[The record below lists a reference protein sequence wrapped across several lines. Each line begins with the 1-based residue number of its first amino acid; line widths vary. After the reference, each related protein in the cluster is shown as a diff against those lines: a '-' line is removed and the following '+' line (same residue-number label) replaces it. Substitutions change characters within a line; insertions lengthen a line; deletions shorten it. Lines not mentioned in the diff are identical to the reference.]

1 MKPTLTALLAGLVF
15 ASCAPSTPQTRITK
29 SPETFAAL
37 NKKEQSL
44 VQQGQI
50 SNGMPPDAVLLAWGP
65 PDRRFEGSK
74 NSKRT
79 ERWDYSTLRPVY
91 PIGHFGY
98 GYGSYYGPYG
108 RHIHSNLGFVSSE
121 VAYIPERT
129 ASVWFVNDRV
139 DSWER
144 VR

>member
-1 MKPTLTALLAGLVF
+1 MKPAVTAFLACLAF
-15 ASCAPSTPQTRITK
+15 ASCAPSTPQARIAK
-29 SPETFAAL
+29 SPETFASL
-37 NKKEQSL
+37 NKKHQSL
-44 VQQGQI
+44 VQQGQLGT
-50 SNGMPPDAVLLAWGP
+50 GMPAEGVLLAWGA
-65 PDRRFEGSK
+65 PDQRFEGSK
-74 NSKRT
+74 NSQRT

-98 GYGSYYGPYG
+98 GYGSHYGPYG
-108 RHIHSNLGFVSSE
+108 RHFHSGVGYGPE

-129 ASVWFVNDRV
+129 ASVWFINNRV

>member
-1 MKPTLTALLAGLVF
+1 MKPTFTALLACLVF
-15 ASCAPSTPQTRITK
+15 ASCAPSTPQSRIAK
-29 SPETFAAL
+29 SPETFATL
-37 NKKEQSL
+37 NKKQQSL
-44 VQQGQI
+44 VQQGQLGT
-50 SNGMPPDAVLLAWGP
+50 GMSPNAVLLAWGS
-65 PDRRFEGSK
+65 PDRRFEGSQ

-91 PIGHFGY
+91 PIGHYGY

-108 RHIHSNLGFVSSE
+108 RHIHSGFGYVGPE
-121 VAYIPERT
+121 VAYLPERT